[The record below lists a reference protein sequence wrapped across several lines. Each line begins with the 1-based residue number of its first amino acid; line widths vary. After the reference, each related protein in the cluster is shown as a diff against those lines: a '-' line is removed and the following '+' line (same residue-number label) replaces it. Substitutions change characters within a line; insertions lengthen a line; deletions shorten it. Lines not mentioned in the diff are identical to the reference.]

1 MPIQWVLTLPSLSKS
16 LGHHKNQT
24 ENEYPPFGSKP
35 VYLSRMN
42 SSEKI
47 LKKKVI

>member
-1 MPIQWVLTLPSLSKS
+1 MTRLYIQNRYNIN
-16 LGHHKNQT
+16 KNQT